1 MLPVVS
7 VVGRSGSGKTMLM
20 EQLIAEFKGRGY
32 RVAALK
38 HTRRPVE
45 IDTPGKDSWR
55 FAQAGSDAVFVSSPG
70 KLAFTKTTDHDLDIQ
85 EVIDILGPGFDLIL
99 AEGFKEGTTPKIE
112 VHRSELGGDLL
123 CSPADLAAVITDG
136 SLEIGV
142 TQLQWGDVPAIA
154 DFIEQAFLSPSL
166 DRAAPRYMRLKRDCP
181 EDADHRRYT
190 NGQ

>member
-7 VVGRSGSGKTMLM
+7 IVGRSGSGKTMLM

-55 FAQAGSDAVFVSSPG
+55 FSQAGSDAVFVSSPG
-70 KLAFTKTTDHDLDIQ
+70 RLAFTKSTDHDLDMQ
-85 EVIDILGPGFDLIL
+85 EVMDILGPRFDLIL
-99 AEGFKEGTTPKIE
+99 AEGFKEGATPKIE
-112 VHRSELGGDLL
+112 VHRREFGAELL
-123 CSPADLAAVITDG
+123 CSPGDLAAVITDG

-142 TQLQWGDVPAIA
+142 TQLQRGDVPAIA
-154 DFIEQAFLSPSL
+154 DFIEGTFLSRPPGKT
-166 DRAAPRYMRLKRDCP
+166 APQSIRRQKDYR
-181 EDADHRRYT
+181 EDEAHRRHT
-190 NGQ
+190 DGQ